1 MEDLISWMTF
11 GFTSFYF
18 AGSFIGFKGMNLK
31 YIALLGLG
39 FGCLRECTGH
49 SLLEL
54 LMKFIYK

>member
-1 MEDLISWMTF
+1 MEDLVIWMTY

-39 FGCLRECTGH
+39 IGCLRECTGR
-49 SLLEL
+49 SPLDL